1 MSIRE
6 AILERIKGLRK
17 GDIEICT
24 DQNVKQEEKL
34 SEFRMEVMGILLDL
48 VDADASTIDNL
59 KGISK
64 KLLDFRKTISDEVS
78 RSMESQIMLYPG
90 DASVD
95 AA

>member
-78 RSMESQIMLYPG
+78 WSTESQIMTYPG